1 MDRGFVTVVLRV
13 AAVALVGGG
22 SAVAG
27 APRWPEKA
35 LEAQTRYESGEFG
48 EAAAAYADAIA
59 GGDHR
64 PELSFNLGNARYR
77 AAGDDTTGLAAA
89 FDAYQRAIAAAEP
102 ALRPEAMYN
111 AANTLFRLG
120 RLSEAEKLFRE
131 VLRQDPTHDRARYNL
146 ELVQRL
152 LENSPEP
159 QGSQQNPDSSSD
171 QQDEEKSPPDG
182 NPSERPA
189 PEDQPK
195 DQQDEQQDQEPRE
208 PEGEQPP
215 DKPGSPEREGDET
228 TPPSQPEPADSVAA
242 ARGADRPPPSISS
255 EEALR
260 ELAKLEEA
268 EKEHLRQL
276 LQARRRRANVEK
288 DW

>member
-1 MDRGFVTVVLRV
+1 MDRGRV
-13 AAVALVGGG
+13 KFLLGVALLGGAP
-22 SAVAG
+22 AVAG
-27 APRWPEKA
+27 TPPWPEKA
-35 LEAQTRYESGEFG
+35 LEAQSRYDSGEFA
-48 EAAAAYADAIA
+48 EAAAGYADAVA
-59 GGDHR
+59 AGDHR

-77 AAGDDTTGLAAA
+77 AAGGDTTGLAAA
-89 FDAYQRAIAAAEP
+89 FDAYQRAIAAADP
-102 ALRPEAMYN
+102 GFRPDAMYN

-152 LENSPEP
+152 LESSPEP
-159 QGSQQNPDSSSD
+159 QGSQQNPESSSD
-171 QQDEEKSPPDG
+171 QQG
-182 NPSERPA
+182 
-189 PEDQPK
+189 EDQPRPGGGP
-195 DQQDEQQDQEPRE
+195 QDEQPNSEPRG
-208 PEGEQPP
+208 PEDEQPP
-215 DKPGSPEREGDET
+215 DKSESKESEGDEAK
-228 TPPSQPEPADSVAA
+228 PPSQPEPADSAA
-242 ARGADRPPPSISS
+242 TARDADRPPPAIST

-276 LQARRRRANVEK
+276 LLARRRRANVEK